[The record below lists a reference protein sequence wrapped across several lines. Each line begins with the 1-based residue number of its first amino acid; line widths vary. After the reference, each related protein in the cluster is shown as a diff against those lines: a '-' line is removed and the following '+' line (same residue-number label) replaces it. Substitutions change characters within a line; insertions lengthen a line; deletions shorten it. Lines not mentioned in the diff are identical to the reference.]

1 MSDNFTKMVNNKWIQ
16 DGWEPKVGDWV
27 IHNVVKR
34 LVITTIG
41 GSDIISIQR
50 RGYEEIRVHKNWS
63 SNIWLPTIEQ
73 LMEMVE
79 YKNKYS
85 LLRDIKNFLTYK
97 GTEKWSW
104 QELLLA
110 FVMHKLHRLKR
121 DGERWAK

>member
-1 MSDNFTKMVNNKWIQ
+1 MGDNFTKTVNNKWIQ
-16 DGWEPKVGDWV
+16 DGWEPKVGDWTD
-27 IHNVVKR
+27 R
-34 LVITTIG
+34 GLITGLRFRRKTLILC
-41 GSDIISIQR
+41 DI
-50 RGYEEIRVHKNWS
+50 EITQAFDPKGL
-63 SNIWLPTIEQ
+63 IWLPTIEQ
-73 LMEMVE
+73 LMGMVE

>member
-1 MSDNFTKMVNNKWIQ
+1 MDTMSDNFTKMVNNKWIQ
-16 DGWEPKVGDWV
+16 GGWEPKVGDWTD
-27 IHNVVKR
+27 KG
-34 LVITTIG
+34 L
-41 GSDIISIQR
+41 IISLRFR
-50 RGYEEIRVHKNWS
+50 RKVLILCDVEVTQAFDPKSLIFK
-63 SNIWLPTIEQ
+63 PTIKQ

-110 FVMHKLHRLKR
+110 FVMWKKFSKR
-121 DGERWAK
+121 WS